1 MGDRRHRRGRFPR
14 RHRPVGVVVAEEG
27 QAFAASPQRLHQ
39 LRAQPPQPGRR
50 DDRSEGTDRVLQRP
64 LSRDLRACARRR
76 PQWHGRAGIAGDAP
90 PPRRARC
97 QRRGFL
103 HQGCLSRR
111 PRHRV
116 AERQGGFG
124 QVFHAAQWRVGR
136 DPSGLHRPAQ
146 DVAQAGVDHPV
157 PGIGARQRSGMR
169 GRQEHPGR
177 PLHLR
182 QPRLRALLAL
192 LPGSHR
198 RQARRRDFPEGDG
211 RHASRLRIVPRSML
225 RKAITASN
233 SRSSAVRRSVSSL
246 PTA

>member
-1 MGDRRHRRGRFPR
+1 MGDRRYRRDRFPR
-14 RHRPVGVVVAEEG
+14 RHRPVGAVVAEEG

-39 LRAQPPQPGRR
+39 LRAEPPQPGRR

-64 LSRDLRACARRR
+64 LSRDLRARARRR
-76 PQWHGRAGIAGDAP
+76 PPTAWTDRHCWSCAAAAACSMSASRISTAGP
-90 PPRRARC
+90 PLPKASSPNCRTARR
-97 QRRGFL
+97 
-103 HQGCLSRR
+103 S
-111 PRHRV
+111 
-116 AERQGGFG
+116 G

-136 DPSGLHRPAQ
+136 DPSGLHRSAQ
-146 DVAQAGVDHPV
+146 DVAKAGIDHPV

-182 QPRLRALLAL
+182 QPRLRALLAV

-198 RQARRRDFPEGDG
+198 RQARRRDLQRET
-211 RHASRLRIVPRSML
+211 AATSRARTVRRSI
-225 RKAITASN
+225 RRQAITAWN
-233 SRSSAVRRSVSSL
+233 SRSSAARRSASSP